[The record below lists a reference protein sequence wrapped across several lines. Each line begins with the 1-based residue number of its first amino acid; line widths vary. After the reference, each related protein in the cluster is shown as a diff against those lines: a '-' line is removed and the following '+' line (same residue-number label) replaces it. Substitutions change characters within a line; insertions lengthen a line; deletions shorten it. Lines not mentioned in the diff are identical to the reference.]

1 MKLGNFYARMMKY
14 SDRGKLHFGNI
25 QMPLMVII
33 SLGVYKDTAIGRWIF
48 AYSEITIPAILFVFI
63 FGLITIGRYE
73 YKFGLI
79 KKQVSIDNE
88 NNPMLKEVLETLKR
102 IEAKK

>member
-1 MKLGNFYARMMKY
+1 MSIGNTYARWMKY

-25 QMPLMVII
+25 QIPLTVVIA
-33 SLGVYKDTAIGRWIF
+33 LGVYKDTVIGRWIF
-48 AYSEITIPAILFVFI
+48 AYSYVTIPVIIILFL
-63 FGLITIGRYE
+63 GALIAIGRYE

-88 NNPMLKEVLETLKR
+88 NNPMMSEILERLKKMEVK
-102 IEAKK
+102 